1 MSDVL
6 ALAPVPAPPPV
17 AGRPAAAASPPAA
30 GRPAARRLAVAVPV
44 LALVAIGITNLQP
57 IADPDFWWLLRGG
70 RYVVETGTFPTTD
83 PFSATAAG
91 AAWLNHAW
99 GFELLLYGVY
109 SAAGLAGMVW
119 LQGLF
124 ALATF
129 AVLYRT
135 LRREGLGTAAA
146 LGIVAV
152 GALATRG
159 FWSPRPQLA
168 TYLLLAIFAAVLAG
182 VARGRAR
189 ALRWLPAL
197 GVVWVNLHGGFLIG
211 AALIA
216 LAAAGELAGWFWDGG
231 REALRR
237 TAMLAATALATV
249 AASLLNPFHYRALL
263 FPLAVMADP
272 VGQEAIVEWASPP
285 FGTPQVMLL
294 EAMFLAVLL
303 VSLATER
310 RVAWRELV
318 VLAPLVHLALQ
329 STRNTPIFV
338 IAATP
343 VVGRVLAGWRPRWP
357 ARTLAGRLGVGAGL
371 AGATAVACALS
382 VGSWSPGQVSR
393 ALAPGFGTAGP
404 FPAEA
409 VRFLAGRGGTGTLLN
424 EYGWGGYLIW
434 HLYPAYRVSID
445 GRMAVYGAGR
455 FLQHVT
461 MTELRPGWREAV
473 ARLDPTL
480 ALLDSASPLAR
491 ALRADGWTVL
501 HEDGV
506 ATVLRPPEKHE

>member
-1 MSDVL
+1 MSELL
-6 ALAPVPAPPPV
+6 ALEPVPAPPPV
-17 AGRPAAAASPPAA
+17 AGRPAVAASSPAA
-30 GRPAARRLAVAVPV
+30 VRPAVRRLASAVPV
-44 LALVAIGITNLQP
+44 LVLVAIGIANLQP
-57 IADPDFWWLLRGG
+57 IEDPDFWWLLRGG
-70 RYVVETGTFPTTD
+70 RYVVETRTFPTAD

-91 AAWLNHAW
+91 AEWLNHAW
-99 GFELLLYGVY
+99 GFELLLYGVH
-109 SAAGLAGMVW
+109 AVAGLAGVVW
-119 LQGLF
+119 LQGLL

-129 AVLYRT
+129 AVLYGT
-135 LRREGLGTAAA
+135 LRREGLGVGPA
-146 LGIVAV
+146 LGIVVV

-168 TYLLLAIFAAVLAG
+168 TYLLLAVFAAVLAG
-182 VARGRAR
+182 AARGRTR
-189 ALRWLPAL
+189 GLRWLPPLA
-197 GVVWVNLHGGFLIG
+197 VVWVNVHGGFLIG
-211 AALIA
+211 PALIV
-216 LAAAGELAGWFWDGG
+216 LAAAGELAGWFWDGD
-231 REALRR
+231 RAALRR
-237 TAMLAATALATV
+237 TGMLAGTALATL

-263 FPLAVMADP
+263 FPLAVMSDR
-272 VGQEAIVEWASPP
+272 VGKEAIIEWASPA
-285 FGTPQVMLL
+285 FSAPQVMLL

-303 VSLATER
+303 VSLRTER

-343 VVGRVLAGWRPRWP
+343 VLGRVLADWRPGWRPR
-357 ARTLAGRLGVGAGL
+357 TVAGRLAAGAGL
-371 AGATAVACALS
+371 AVAVAVACALS
-382 VGSWSPGQVSR
+382 VGSWSPGQVGR

-409 VRFLAGRGGTGTLLN
+409 VRFLDRSGGSGTLLN

-445 GRMAVYGAGR
+445 GRMAVYGPAR

-461 MTELRPGWREAV
+461 VTELRPGWREVV

-480 ALLDSASPLAR
+480 ALLDTASPLAR

-501 HEDGV
+501 HEDSV
-506 ATVLRPPEKHE
+506 ATVLRPPEKRG